1 MARTVGGSRRGHPS
15 APSPW
20 NDTDCS
26 TPGPERKPAAAGS
39 VASVQHPVGVVAWPP
54 EIAKEGTMGFLKG
67 RIEDY
72 SSPLAALPVRLYTGY
87 FFLKYGLAKFTGGF
101 GGAGLH
107 ETLSKWAEGPAY
119 HFYVP
124 FLQRVAIPHASL
136 FAHFVTLGE
145 IVVGS
150 LLLLGCACRLAAL
163 GGLF

>member
-1 MARTVGGSRRGHPS
+1 
-15 APSPW
+15 
-20 NDTDCS
+20 
-26 TPGPERKPAAAGS
+26 
-39 VASVQHPVGVVAWPP
+39 
-54 EIAKEGTMGFLKG
+54 MGFLKG

-124 FLQRVAIPHASL
+124 FLQKVAIPHASL
-136 FAHFVTLGE
+136 FAHLVTLGE

-163 GGLF
+163 GGLFLSLNFLFASGAPILSTEQPAVFTLLLVTIYATAAGRAVGIDALLKHRLPRWVA

>member
-1 MARTVGGSRRGHPS
+1 
-15 APSPW
+15 
-20 NDTDCS
+20 
-26 TPGPERKPAAAGS
+26 
-39 VASVQHPVGVVAWPP
+39 
-54 EIAKEGTMGFLKG
+54 MGFLKG

-87 FFLKYGLAKFTGGF
+87 FFLKYGLGKFTGGF
-101 GGAGLH
+101 SGTGLH

-124 FLQRVAIPHASL
+124 FLQKVAIPHASL
-136 FAHFVTLGE
+136 FAHLVTLGE

-163 GGLF
+163 GGLFLCLNFLFASGAPLLSTEQPAVFALLLVTIYATAAGRALGIDALLKHRLPRWVA